1 MSKQLNSRNEKPTLS
16 LLNSAQSIVHEKKNN
31 MIDKIW
37 EDLVQNYSFLD
48 NNIEEGRADEYKTY
62 KQFNEDYL
70 PSFMNYNSLDHSQ
83 SSDSLELDKLR
94 TIFSDKRRREEFYKF
109 TKAIQLSQS
118 FILILGQNG
127 CIQYVNPHFQKI
139 SGYTQDEIVGKN
151 LNYLI
156 STIASH
162 EEYED
167 LLGAM
172 KSDMSWSGELVNC
185 KKNGEWYIFNAKIS
199 PISSNKRELKEFIMV
214 GHDVTSFRETEIKL
228 EQAIQDKSILVSEL
242 HNRVKNNLQ
251 IVSNLMQIQASDE
264 GNEDVKRKLQTIAGR
279 VKTIA
284 NIHEILFD
292 FTSFNSLDFSKNIPK
307 IVDLVTQ
314 MYAKPNSNINITYDI
329 EPLILDVNQAHPC
342 ALLVNEIITNSF
354 KRSITTDSNDLQIE
368 IALNMLGNQVMIDIV
383 SSNTEIFNI
392 NDLTEESLSSNLINS
407 LTSQLKGTCSYLVNE
422 NNTSFSLVFEKDN
435 RTGTGNTRLK

>member
-1 MSKQLNSRNEKPTLS
+1 
-16 LLNSAQSIVHEKKNN
+16 
-31 MIDKIW
+31 
-37 EDLVQNYSFLD
+37 
-48 NNIEEGRADEYKTY
+48 
-62 KQFNEDYL
+62 
-70 PSFMNYNSLDHSQ
+70 
-83 SSDSLELDKLR
+83 
-94 TIFSDKRRREEFYKF
+94 
-109 TKAIQLSQS
+109 
-118 FILILGQNG
+118 
-127 CIQYVNPHFQKI
+127 
-139 SGYTQDEIVGKN
+139 
-151 LNYLI
+151 
-156 STIASH
+156 
-162 EEYED
+162 
-167 LLGAM
+167 M
-172 KSDMSWSGELVNC
+172 KSDWSGELIG
-185 KKNGEWYIFNAKIS
+185 KKMANGIFLMLRS
-199 PISSNKRELKEFIMV
+199 PIDSNKRELKEFIMV

-251 IVSNLMQIQASDE
+251 IVSNLMQIHASDE
-264 GNEDVKRKLQTIAGR
+264 GNEDLKRKLQTIAGR

-407 LTSQLKGTCSYLVNE
+407 LTSQLKGPGSYLVNE
-422 NNTSFSLVFEKDN
+422 NNTSFSLV
-435 RTGTGNTRLK
+435 LKKIMDWNW

>member
-1 MSKQLNSRNEKPTLS
+1 MSKHSNRKNDKPTLS
-16 LLNSAQSIVHEKKNN
+16 MLNLAQSFVHEKKNN

-48 NNIEEGRADEYKTY
+48 NNIEAGSADDYKSY

-70 PSFMNYNSLDHSQ
+70 PSFMNYNSLHNSQ
-83 SSDSLELDKLR
+83 SSGSLELDKLG
-94 TIFSDKRRREEFYKF
+94 TIFPDKRRSEEFYKF

-118 FILILGQNG
+118 FVLIVGQNG
-127 CIQYVNPHFQKI
+127 CIEYVNPHFQNI

-167 LLGAM
+167 LLAAM
-172 KSDMSWSGELVNC
+172 NSGINWSGELVNC

-199 PISSNKRELKEFIMV
+199 PICSNKRELKEFIMV
-214 GHDVTSFRETEIKL
+214 GHDVTTFRETEIKL

-242 HNRVKNNLQ
+242 HNRVRNNMQ
-251 IVSNLMQIQASDE
+251 IVSNIMQMQASDE
-264 GNEDVKRKLQTIAGR
+264 GNDDVKKKLQTIVGR

-307 IVDLVTQ
+307 IVDSVSQ
-314 MYAKPNSNINITYDI
+314 MYTKLNSNINITYDI

-354 KRSITTDSNDLQIE
+354 KRSITTDRNDLQIE
-368 IALNMLGNQVMIDIV
+368 IALSMLGNQVMIDIV
-383 SSNTEIFNI
+383 SSNTKIINI
-392 NDLTEESLSSNLINS
+392 NDLSEESVSSKLINS
-407 LTSQLKGTCSYLVNE
+407 LTSQLKGTCSYLVND
-422 NNTSFSLVFEKDN
+422 NNTSFSLIFEKDN
-435 RTGTGNTRLK
+435 RTGTGNTRLI